1 MLKNILHLGITLLLI
16 SGIAAGILGAIYAI
30 TKPEIENQAKKSKEE
45 ARKFV
50 LPSAKTFEEK
60 KIDDKLS
67 YFEGKDESGKVVGYC
82 FTAEGRGYSSNIISI
97 VGVNCNGEII
107 GVKVITQSE
116 TPGLGALIAEDKHL
130 DKFKKKKANAV
141 KVEPDGGDIK
151 PITGATITPR
161 AVCSSISETWEKI
174 SKIIGNISLKKGDEK
189 KCDCS
194 DGTPCTEPCENHR
207 KDHKRNTELT
217 RESKPPRQGVRQ

>member
-16 SGIAAGILGAIYAI
+16 SGIAAGILGAVYAI
-30 TKPEIENQAKKSKEE
+30 TKPEIEKQAKKSEEE

-82 FTAEGRGYSSNIISI
+82 FTAEGRGYSSNVISI
-97 VGVNCNGEII
+97 VGVDCNGEII
-107 GVKVITQSE
+107 GIRVISQAE
-116 TPGLGALIAEDKHL
+116 TPGLGALITEDKHL
-130 DKFKKKKANAV
+130 DKFKKKKAGTV

-161 AVCSSISETWEKI
+161 AVCTSIREIWEKI
-174 SKIIGNISLKKGDEK
+174 SKNIASSNTDDKK

-194 DGTPCTEPCENHR
+194 GGTPCAQPCENHR
-207 KDHKRNTELT
+207 KNHERDTGLT
-217 RESKPPRQGVRQ
+217 RESKPPRQGVR